1 MNYIIKILTLIAIL
15 TIPAGLTH
23 AGELQ
28 VGNDLVINN
37 NPSSGEITTQSRID
51 MLSKPY
57 DDVKLSDD
65 VSAGFISG
73 REDYSMDNKQRLPA
87 KKKGREVGVGISLS
101 F

>member
-1 MNYIIKILTLIAIL
+1 MNITMKILIL
-15 TIPAGLTH
+15 MAVLSIPAGSAH
-23 AGELQ
+23 ATELK
-28 VGNDLVINN
+28 VGNDLVINKN
-37 NPSSGEITTQSRID
+37 SASREITTQSRID

-73 REDYSMDNKQRLPA
+73 RDDYSMDNQQRLPV